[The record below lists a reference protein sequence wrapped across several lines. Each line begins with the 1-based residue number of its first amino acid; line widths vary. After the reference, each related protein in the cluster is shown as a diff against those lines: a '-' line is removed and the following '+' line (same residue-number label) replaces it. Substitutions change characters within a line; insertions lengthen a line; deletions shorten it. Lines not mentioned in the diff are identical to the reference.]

1 MNDAKPYMNKPG
13 SAITQSLRGM
23 ALSHP
28 DTIKVHFDPDFVER
42 LAPAPSGKVAVD
54 QRQRQRT

>member
-1 MNDAKPYMNKPG
+1 MQSLMNKPG

-28 DTIKVHFDPDFVER
+28 DTIKVHFDPDYVER
-42 LAPAPSGKVAVD
+42 TSPLPFRQSCCD
-54 QRQRQRT
+54 QRQR

>member
-1 MNDAKPYMNKPG
+1 MQDLMTKPG

-28 DTIKVHFDPDFVER
+28 DTIKVHFDPDFVETIGPR
-42 LAPAPSGKVAVD
+42 PFRKSRG
-54 QRQRQRT
+54 R